1 MPANQQLTTSNLKI
15 STMNSISDK
24 LIKILSLGI
33 GLAIGIVLIA
43 KVCFELS
50 YDSFYK
56 DVDRIYMITENI
68 IFQEGGDPDD
78 YWGTSGGIAPG
89 FKAEVPGV
97 EAATR
102 YSNLISGNLYDENDN
117 LITGLCIGADTCFF
131 DFFNRDFLAGDP
143 MQALH
148 EYNGD
153 IAISRSFAEKL
164 GGVNEA
170 IGKQIYTEAWGPK
183 TRLTVVGVFEDFPKN
198 GSVQCD
204 IVTTIAAFGEWSI
217 NNWLGN
223 DRYRGFVR
231 LAPNVDPNGLKD
243 AIRKMQEAH
252 QPLEELERD
261 GSTIWYTLTP
271 LATMHRHEP
280 TIKNYVLILSVVAA
294 LLLLV
299 SVLNYLLMAVS
310 DVVRRSKEMG
320 VRKCYGASSGSIYW
334 MLIKETAL
342 NLLASLA
349 VAALLIWAFSGVIES
364 LLGVPVASLMV
375 PQTRWVLVGIIAF
388 IFLVSALIPA
398 MMFVRIPVSTA
409 FSGYKE
415 SKRRWKLS
423 LLMVQVG
430 INAILLPLVLV
441 ADGQYDR
448 ALNAD
453 MGYEYEHLLYSP
465 LRGADK
471 DKLILITE
479 KLRQYPE
486 VEAAELTYCI
496 PLYKSSGNNIMLP
509 DNPTKYLMGVCDQ
522 YMATEGFFDMMGFRL
537 TEGKAPSKPKDVA
550 VSQSFVKEMNLYADW
565 SDGAVGKD
573 ILISEHSDG
582 DDDVYTICGVY
593 EDYVIGSMLG
603 NDDRASIRFCWNM
616 DWNYGS
622 EDWSR
627 VMNTLVVKVREVNPE
642 AIAKVKAVIEECL
655 PERNNVEVT
664 PYTELVKKEY
674 THLYQMRRTF
684 IIGAL
689 FALAIALFGLIGF
702 VRDEANRRNKEVAI
716 RKVNGAV
723 AGEIIRMFVADVLKL
738 AVIAAL
744 IGVAIAYFLADKW
757 LELFAMRIGL
767 SPLYFIIGAVTVLL
781 IVTAVVVVSS
791 NRVARMNPVKSLKNN

>member
-1 MPANQQLTTSNLKI
+1 MNRLT
-15 STMNSISDK
+15 DK

-56 DVDRIYMITENI
+56 DVDRIYWITENI

-78 YWGTSGGIAPG
+78 FWGTSGGIAPG

-102 YSNLISGNLYDENDN
+102 YSTLISGAQLYDESDN

-143 MQALH
+143 MQALK

-153 IAISRSFAEKL
+153 IAVSRSFAEKL

-170 IGKQIYTEAWGPK
+170 IGKQIYSDVWGPNVK
-183 TRLTVVGVFEDFPKN
+183 LTVVGVFEDFPKN
-198 GSVQCD
+198 GTIQCD

-223 DRYRGFVR
+223 DRYRGFVK
-231 LAPNVDPNGLKD
+231 LAPNVDPNSLKD
-243 AIRKMQEAH
+243 AVRKMQEAH

-261 GSTIWYTLTP
+261 GSKIWYTLTP
-271 LATMHRHEP
+271 LATMHRHEK
-280 TIKNYVLILSVVAA
+280 TIKNYVLILSVVAF

-299 SVLNYLLMAVS
+299 SVLNYLLIAIS

-320 VRKCYGASSGSIYW
+320 VRKCYGAGAGSIYW
-334 MLIKETAL
+334 MLFKETAL

-349 VAALLIWAFSGVIES
+349 VAALLIWAFNGVIES
-364 LLGVPVASLMV
+364 LLGVPVGSLMV
-375 PQTRWVLVGIIAF
+375 PQTRWTLVAIIAF

-409 FSGYKE
+409 FSGYRE
-415 SKRRWKLS
+415 NKRRWKLT

-430 INAILLPLVLV
+430 INVILLPLVIV
-441 ADGQYDR
+441 ADRQYNS
-448 ALNAD
+448 AMNAD
-453 MGYEYEHLLYSP
+453 MGYDYEQLLYVP
-465 LRGADK
+465 LKGADK
-471 DKLILITE
+471 DNLILITE

-486 VEAAELTYCI
+486 VEAAELTYSI
-496 PLYKSSGNNIMLP
+496 PLDKTSGNNIMLP
-509 DNPTKYLMGVCDQ
+509 DNPSKYLMGVCDQ
-522 YMATEGFFDMMGFRL
+522 YMSTEGFFDMMGFRL
-537 TEGKAPSKPKDVA
+537 IEGKAPSQPKDVA
-550 VSQSFVKEMNLYADW
+550 VSHSFVKEMNLYADW

-573 ILISEHSDG
+573 ILISEHSDN

-593 EDYVIGSMLG
+593 EDYIIGSMMG
-603 NDDRASIRFCWNM
+603 RDDRATIRFCWNT
-616 DWNYGS
+616 DWNSGT

-642 AIAKVKAVIEECL
+642 SIAKVKAVIEEFL

-702 VRDEANRRNKEVAI
+702 VRDEANRRSKEVAI

-767 SPLYFIIGAVTVLL
+767 SPLYFIIGAVSVLL
-781 IVTAVVVVSS
+781 IVTAVVVMSS

>member
-1 MPANQQLTTSNLKI
+1 
-15 STMNSISDK
+15 
-24 LIKILSLGI
+24 
-33 GLAIGIVLIA
+33 
-43 KVCFELS
+43 
-50 YDSFYK
+50 
-56 DVDRIYMITENI
+56 
-68 IFQEGGDPDD
+68 
-78 YWGTSGGIAPG
+78 
-89 FKAEVPGV
+89 
-97 EAATR
+97 
-102 YSNLISGNLYDENDN
+102 
-117 LITGLCIGADTCFF
+117 
-131 DFFNRDFLAGDP
+131 
-143 MQALH
+143 
-148 EYNGD
+148 
-153 IAISRSFAEKL
+153 
-164 GGVNEA
+164 
-170 IGKQIYTEAWGPK
+170 
-183 TRLTVVGVFEDFPKN
+183 
-198 GSVQCD
+198 
-204 IVTTIAAFGEWSI
+204 
-217 NNWLGN
+217 
-223 DRYRGFVR
+223 
-231 LAPNVDPNGLKD
+231 
-243 AIRKMQEAH
+243 
-252 QPLEELERD
+252 
-261 GSTIWYTLTP
+261 
-271 LATMHRHEP
+271 
-280 TIKNYVLILSVVAA
+280 
-294 LLLLV
+294 
-299 SVLNYLLMAVS
+299 MAVS

-320 VRKCYGASSGSIYW
+320 VRKCYGASAGSIYG

-349 VAALLIWAFSGVIES
+349 VAALVIWAFSGVIES

-398 MMFVRIPVSTA
+398 IMFVRMPVSTA

-415 SKRRWKLS
+415 NKRRWKLS
-423 LLMVQVG
+423 LLMLQIG
-430 INAILLPLVLV
+430 INAILLPMVLV

-453 MGYEYEHLLYSP
+453 MGYEYEYLLYSP
-465 LRGADK
+465 LKGADK

-486 VEAAELTYCI
+486 VEAAELTYSI
-496 PLYKSSGNNIMLP
+496 PLDKTSGNNIMLP

-550 VSQSFVKEMNLYADW
+550 VSQSFVKEMNL
-565 SDGAVGKD
+565 
-573 ILISEHSDG
+573 

-627 VMNTLVVKVREVNPE
+627 MMNTLVVKVREVNPE

-702 VRDEANRRNKEVAI
+702 VRDEANRRSKEVAI

-723 AGEIIRMFVADVLKL
+723 AGEIIKMFVADVLKL

-767 SPLYFIIGAVTVLL
+767 SPLYFVIGAVSVLL
-781 IVTAVVVVSS
+781 IVTAVVVMSS